1 MWGLYEQRKFHQKK
15 HVLLKREKI
24 RILLGS
30 WKEIKMIYILWTFV
44 VIIAENMPHNKSA
57 IYWHSL
63 PEAVAAN
70 YED

>member
-24 RILLGS
+24 RIHLGLG
-30 WKEIKMIYILWTFV
+30 KEIKMKYILWTFV
-44 VIIAENMPHNKSA
+44 FIISEKMPHNKST